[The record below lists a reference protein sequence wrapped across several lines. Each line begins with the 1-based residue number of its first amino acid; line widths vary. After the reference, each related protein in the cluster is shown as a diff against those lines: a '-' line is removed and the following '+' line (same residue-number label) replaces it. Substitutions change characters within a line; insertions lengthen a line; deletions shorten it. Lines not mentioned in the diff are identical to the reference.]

1 MTADENSADNRQR
14 RVILIS
20 GACGGLGSALARAL
34 SLTPAT
40 AQVTLILLD
49 RNVRAMQ
56 KLADEIESASQ
67 AEVVLYPLDLGGAA
81 PDDYVQLADTIAAEY
96 GRLDGLL
103 LAAAQFAG
111 LRALQQ
117 TPPHD
122 WLVELQANLGSS
134 QMLLLNLMPCL
145 LQSADGRVVLV
156 SNDPQQ
162 VRKAYWSAY
171 GVAQPALAA
180 LASQWAEELGN
191 TSVRVLHC
199 EPGPMRTGL
208 RSKVWPS
215 VSPAQWPQP
224 EHAAAAITA
233 WLQQSQPDAG
243 LHHLAVAAETAP
255 EN

>member
-1 MTADENSADNRQR
+1 MTADDNSTNSNDR

-34 SLTPAT
+34 SALP
-40 AQVTLILLD
+40 VTLILLD

-56 KLADEIESASQ
+56 QLADAIEADSQ
-67 AEVVLYPLDLGGAA
+67 AQVVLYPLDLGGAA
-81 PDDYVQLADTIAAEY
+81 PEDYVQLADTIAAEY

-103 LAAAQFAG
+103 LVAAQFPG
-111 LRALQQ
+111 LRAQQQ

-134 QMLLLNLMPCL
+134 QMLLLNLVPLL

-156 SNDPQQ
+156 SNDLQQ
-162 VRKAYWSAY
+162 VRKAYWGAY
-171 GVAQPALAA
+171 GVAQSAMAT

-215 VSPAQWPQP
+215 VSPEQWPQP
-224 EHAAAAITA
+224 EQAASAMLD
-233 WLQQSQPDAG
+233 WLQTHQAVG
-243 LHHLAVAAETAP
+243 ELHHLSLSE
-255 EN
+255 E